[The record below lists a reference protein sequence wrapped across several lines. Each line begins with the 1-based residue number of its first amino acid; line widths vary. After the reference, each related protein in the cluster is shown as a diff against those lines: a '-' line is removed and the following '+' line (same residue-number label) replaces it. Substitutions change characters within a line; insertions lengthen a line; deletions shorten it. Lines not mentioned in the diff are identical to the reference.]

1 MASSLCIARIRSRP
15 VVDFEKARGV
25 AKNTICV
32 SKWFTKHPFCS
43 SCSTGRPGEGAAR
56 AFEDLLWISSDVT
69 RTFLAAHSLR
79 SLSHRI
85 DFSRGFR
92 RMRDGGL
99 CDDRRRG
106 TGCDQ
111 ESHDHM
117 YVCIPLRKATIQV
130 WRSAICTRRT
140 KISLLVILS
149 HLLEYLGPD
158 YCRQPPSAKHGHLSF
173 SRHPW
178 DVSAS
183 YPHSLAG
190 DASQVEGLGGRRA
203 RIGSGREEDYILKRR
218 QDLPYCWETHL
229 MLILAQVSSHMILQ
243 LMTVS
248 LTPTKQ
254 AYPNSEKYEMA
265 VAAA

>member
-130 WRSAICTRRT
+130 WRPAICTCCTRMNNII
-140 KISLLVILS
+140 ISNPVLS
-149 HLLEYLGPD
+149 
-158 YCRQPPSAKHGHLSF
+158 
-173 SRHPW
+173 SRVPW
-178 DVSAS
+178 PRV
-183 YPHSLAG
+183 L
-190 DASQVEGLGGRRA
+190 
-203 RIGSGREEDYILKRR
+203 
-218 QDLPYCWETHL
+218 
-229 MLILAQVSSHMILQ
+229 
-243 LMTVS
+243 
-248 LTPTKQ
+248 
-254 AYPNSEKYEMA
+254 
-265 VAAA
+265 